1 MKERNK
7 QREQAKKARQK
18 SLMHSQPQKSYAT
31 SHKGRL
37 RMPAEKITSYK
48 YFKEETRP
56 SFTFEKYMKQNNLKK
71 LSK

>member
-1 MKERNK
+1 
-7 QREQAKKARQK
+7 
-18 SLMHSQPQKSYAT
+18 MHSQPQKSYAT